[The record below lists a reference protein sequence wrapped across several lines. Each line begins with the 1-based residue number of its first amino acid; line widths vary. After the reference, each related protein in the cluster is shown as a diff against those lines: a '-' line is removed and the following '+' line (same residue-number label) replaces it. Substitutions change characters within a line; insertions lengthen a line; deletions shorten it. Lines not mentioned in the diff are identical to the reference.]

1 VRAVRDSA
9 PDGSR
14 DRFIAP
20 KDVNR
25 MARALDD
32 EKIRLHPEDAISTK
46 LWVDRLKADNALVFY
61 KDKIGLPPPDS
72 RLDQDL
78 FILCIQTEFQLDAFR
93 RLGNGFIGIDATHNI
108 TQYQDLLLFTII
120 ARDHWGHGE
129 SLLDTGLWFGAL
141 IVLNRCSDR
150 LDA

>member
-1 VRAVRDSA
+1 MSTVRDSA

-14 DRFIAP
+14 DKFIAP

-61 KDKIGLPPPDS
+61 KDKIGLPPPDL

-93 RLGNGFIGIDATHNI
+93 RLGNGFIGIDTMHNI
-108 TQYQDLLLFTII
+108 TQYQDLLLFMII
-120 ARDHWGHGE
+120 ARDRWGHGE
-129 SLLDTGLWFGAL
+129 SLFDTGLWCGAL
-141 IVLNRCSDR
+141 IVLNRRSDR

>member
-1 VRAVRDSA
+1 MSTVRDSA

-14 DRFIAP
+14 DKFITP

-25 MARALDD
+25 MARVLDD

-46 LWVDRLKADNALVFY
+46 LWVDRLKADNTLVFY

-93 RLGNGFIGIDATHNI
+93 HLGNEFIGIDATHNI

-129 SLLDTGLWFGAL
+129 SLFDTGLWCRAL
-141 IVLNRCSDR
+141 IVLNRRSDR

>member
-1 VRAVRDSA
+1 MSTVRDSA
-9 PDGSR
+9 PDGSH
-14 DRFIAP
+14 DKFIAP

-93 RLGNGFIGIDATHNI
+93 CLGNGFIGINATHNI
-108 TQYQDLLLFTII
+108 TQYQDLLLFMII
-120 ARDHWGHGE
+120 ARDCWGHGE
-129 SLLDTGLWFGAL
+129 SLFDMELWCGVL
-141 IVLNRCSDR
+141 IILNRCSDR